1 MGNYIYKK
9 GTVAPLVVDTLEPIT
24 CASPSLKEQIERIE
38 LMSKIASKMIP
49 DTFPDTC
56 ESVQIGQPLEKK
68 YVISEMP
75 DSPNP
80 QLVEP
85 DIESIPETPQ
95 VPAVKRAQIFT
106 FIIDD
111 KKRDRSS
118 CSICTWSDESE
129 ENKLLYKM
137 MKEMML

>member
-1 MGNYIYKK
+1 MGNYMYKK
-9 GTVAPLVVDTLEPIT
+9 GTVAPLVITDTLEPIT
-24 CASPSLKEQIERIE
+24 TASPSLKEQIERITS
-38 LMSKIASKMIP
+38 MSRIASKMIP

-56 ESVQIGQPLEKK
+56 ESVQIGQPLEF
-68 YVISEMP
+68 VIPEMP

-80 QLVEP
+80 QFLEP
-85 DIESIPETPQ
+85 DVESIPETPQ
-95 VPAVKRAQIFT
+95 VPAVKRAQTFT
-106 FIIDD
+106 FVIDD

-129 ENKLLYKM
+129 EHKSLYKM